1 METNRKPHLIWLM
14 AIENLFE
21 NNQRD
26 NYITTRQMCNQW
38 RQIES
43 LVLFGSWTKKKL
55 LHEDKQRDNYYNHET
70 KIQPVETNRKPHLI
84 WLMDIEKESP
94 SLEMTRETIIQPE
107 DKCTTNGDK

>member
-1 METNRKPHLIWLM
+1 
-14 AIENLFE
+14 
-21 NNQRD
+21 
-26 NYITTRQMCNQW
+26 MCNQW

-84 WLMDIEKESP
+84 WLMDIEKQSP

-107 DKCTTNGDK
+107 DKCTTSGDK

>member
-55 LHEDKQRDNYYNHET
+55 LHEDKQRDNYHNHET

-84 WLMDIEKESP
+84 WLMDIENLFEIN
-94 SLEMTRETIIQPE
+94 RETTI
-107 DKCTTNGDK
+107 

>member
-26 NYITTRQMCNQW
+26 NYITTRQMYNQW

-43 LVLFGSWTKKKL
+43 LVLF
-55 LHEDKQRDNYYNHET
+55 R
-70 KIQPVETNRKPHLI
+70 
-84 WLMDIEKESP
+84 LMDLEKNSF
-94 SLEMTRETIIQPE
+94 MKINRETIIITMRQRYNQWRQIE
-107 DKCTTNGDK
+107 SLISFGSWT